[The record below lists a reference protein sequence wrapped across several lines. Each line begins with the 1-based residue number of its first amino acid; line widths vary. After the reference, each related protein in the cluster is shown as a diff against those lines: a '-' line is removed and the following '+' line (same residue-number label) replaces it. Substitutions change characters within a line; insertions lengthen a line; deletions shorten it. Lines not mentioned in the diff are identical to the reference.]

1 MALGVKSSSV
11 SAWHIYTQSVATWSN
26 CKYLY
31 SRKTFLIY
39 NRMHN
44 TVCTRIL
51 WEISRE
57 YYNGVFGVG
66 SHIIAA
72 GGDNSITQVWNS
84 SCIDTSSHSSLD
96 A

>member
-31 SRKTFLIY
+31 SRKTFSYIIE
-39 NRMHN
+39 
-44 TVCTRIL
+44 CIIL
-51 WEISRE
+51 SVLVFYGKSLGR

-66 SHIIAA
+66 GHIIAA
-72 GGDNSITQVWNS
+72 GGDNITPLHKYGVV
-84 SCIDTSSHSSLD
+84 H